1 MHQFL
6 AKLWLEPSPAPPHLI
21 TFRKLNYSLFRLLI
35 DSSKSLS
42 LYLSVSLSLCHS
54 LSLSL
59 YLFGSLSLCLH
70 QILPINLR
78 LSHLCNICRSAQAR
92 SQSVSQPSV
101 YWALFVCLPCL
112 FLTYVHCMRSYIIVF
127 KVYNYK
133 LKQHLSYANT
143 QFSPLFLRQKT
154 RSDQNIQK
162 RCVRTFIKKQA
173 TKLCNCRIM
182 EQDSIFF

>member
-1 MHQFL
+1 MVTNISMVNNNCLKVVFPSYLLRHEFLAQLFPIGFMTVTSVIRQSSLHLPLVIPLKLGFKMHQFL

-78 LSHLCNICRSAQAR
+78 LSHLCNICRSA
-92 SQSVSQPSV
+92 
-101 YWALFVCLPCL
+101 
-112 FLTYVHCMRSYIIVF
+112 
-127 KVYNYK
+127 
-133 LKQHLSYANT
+133 
-143 QFSPLFLRQKT
+143 
-154 RSDQNIQK
+154 
-162 RCVRTFIKKQA
+162 
-173 TKLCNCRIM
+173 
-182 EQDSIFF
+182 